1 MYVNDACQS
10 NKANNKCKH
19 TNMAAFASGGW
30 KSSSRESFR
39 YGQSDKDVGASR
51 SYNEESANLIEGDG
65 ELARRKK
72 EQTVPPARHGNY
84 KHGVHHCTR
93 SKAM

>member
-1 MYVNDACQS
+1 MEMML
-10 NKANNKCKH
+10 ANPSKPTINAN
-19 TNMAAFASGGW
+19 TPTWLPLPVAVANLAAAS
-30 KSSSRESFR
+30 R
-39 YGQSDKDVGASR
+39 VGMDNVTWTLVPCR
-51 SYNEESANLIEGDG
+51 SYNEESAHVIEGNG

-72 EQTVPPARHGNY
+72 GQTVPPARHGNY